1 MWLPSLSVVLSD
13 RSPWLFV
20 HFLLITSRVLR
31 ALYVRH
37 VAGLTTLLHTLS
49 ANTGAI
55 YSDFL
60 THIHQQLNDDIIAI
74 RQGKHQLYRDI
85 QTYTALWP
93 SVWAEIEPIMRSA
106 VLSRAAAQPL
116 LDVLSGI
123 DNSVRLALLSGEGE

>member
-1 MWLPSLSVVLSD
+1 MLVYAITGKVHDTFFATISD
-13 RSPWLFV
+13 
-20 HFLLITSRVLR
+20 
-31 ALYVRH
+31 
-37 VAGLTTLLHTLS
+37 TTQST
-49 ANTGAI
+49 NTGAI

-85 QTYTALWP
+85 HTYTALWP

-106 VLSRAAAQPL
+106 VLSRTAAQPL

-123 DNSVRLALLSGEGE
+123 DNIVRLALLSGEGE